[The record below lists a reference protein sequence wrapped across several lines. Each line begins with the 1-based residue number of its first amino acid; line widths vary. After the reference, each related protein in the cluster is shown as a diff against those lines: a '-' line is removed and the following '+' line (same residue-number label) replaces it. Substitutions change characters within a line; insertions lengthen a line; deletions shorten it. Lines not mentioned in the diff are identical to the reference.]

1 MSGCSCCS
9 PEVRRGYGS
18 QVPITDATVNDIWL
32 GQVGEVTGLIRET
45 ELRQGSSYYTDMN
58 AFINDA
64 ELQVRS
70 IPPWVRSA
78 GSRRLCIQLRAA
90 QSFLHSFAN
99 IGRARWG
106 AELAAQ
112 AAGAGLVHKMV
123 AQSTKM
129 IARL

>member
-1 MSGCSCCS
+1 ML
-9 PEVRRGYGS
+9 RGYGS
-18 QVPITDATVNDIWL
+18 RAPITDATVNDIWL

-45 ELRQGSSYYTDMN
+45 VDRARQFLLHTDMN
-58 AFINDA
+58 SFINDA

-70 IPPWVRSA
+70 IPPWVPSA

-112 AAGAGLVHKMV
+112 AAGAGLGHKMV
-123 AQSTKM
+123 AQCTKM
-129 IARL
+129 IERL